1 MEKRDSGWMSTL
13 LQNRRM
19 WVIAAGLLAG
29 LLLLLAGGRM
39 SGGEEVVAATLPRGE
54 DMDAYTEALEARL
67 RALCEKVEGAGAVS
81 VVVTFCREYEYV
93 YAKDEQ
99 YSVDEGGR
107 SEYRSEY
114 VINGKGNDPG
124 MVYLTR
130 RLPEIAGVGVVC
142 RGGGDEGVRN
152 RLVMLIS
159 SALGISSHKIYVVRG
174 EFE

>member
-1 MEKRDSGWMSTL
+1 MEKRDDGWMSTL
-13 LQNRRM
+13 WQHRRM
-19 WVIAAGLLAG
+19 WVIAVGLLAG
-29 LLLLLAGGRM
+29 LLLLLAGGRL
-39 SGGEEVVAATLPRGE
+39 SGGEKDGVTTLPTE
-54 DMDAYTEALEARL
+54 DMDAYTRELEERL
-67 RALCEKVEGAGAVS
+67 RVLCEKVEGAGPVR
-81 VVVTFCREYEYV
+81 VVVTFSREYEYV

-99 YSVDEGGR
+99 YSISEGGR
-107 SEYRSEY
+107 TEYRAEY

-152 RLVMLIS
+152 RLVMLIA